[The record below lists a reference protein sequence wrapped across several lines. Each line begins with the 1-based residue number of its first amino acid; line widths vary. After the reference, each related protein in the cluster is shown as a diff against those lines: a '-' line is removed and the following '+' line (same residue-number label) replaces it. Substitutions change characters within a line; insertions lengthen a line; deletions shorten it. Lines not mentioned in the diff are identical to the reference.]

1 MYIRQYFYSKLT
13 FIYNE
18 RIEAKF
24 KINCLIQDDDISFT
38 IFYFVVNFFVDFE
51 LDTRLKI

>member
-1 MYIRQYFYSKLT
+1 MYIRQYLYSKLT